1 MKIKKILFMLNGLH
15 GGGAEKVFHT
25 FINNLNSNKYELTIY
40 TMHPENID
48 SYISYNGKMTY
59 KSVFGNL
66 KCKTAVGK
74 ILSYLLTR
82 IKGKLFAVLPSKVF
96 YRLFIREKADVEVA
110 FIEGESTKIISGS
123 TNDKSKKYAWVHIDL
138 EKNPWTD
145 FLYRSA
151 EDEREHYLAFDKILC
166 VSDSVRDAFIRKYH
180 FDGERVG
187 TQYNPLDRND
197 ILKKSEE
204 KAELSN
210 HTRLRMIT
218 VGRLVEQKGYDRLIR
233 IADRLKK
240 DGCSFELLILGEGT
254 ERGKLEK
261 MISDSALE
269 NDVVLL
275 GFQNNPYCYMKESD
289 LFVCSSRTEGF
300 STVVSEAIVLGLPIV
315 STDCAGVRELFGEY
329 DCGLITENNEEALY
343 NALFEILTHPERL
356 KHYSEES
363 KKRGEGFSLER
374 TMKEIEGLLDA

>member
-151 EDEREHYLAFDKILC
+151 EDEREHYRAFDKILC

-261 MISDSALE
+261 MISDSTLE

-356 KHYSEES
+356 KLYSEES

>member
-25 FINNLNSNKYELTIY
+25 FINNLDSNKYELTIY

-254 ERGKLEK
+254 ERAKLEK
-261 MISDSALE
+261 MISDSTLE
-269 NDVVLL
+269 NNVVLF
-275 GFQNNPYCYMKESD
+275 GFQDNPYCYMKESD

-343 NALFEILTHPERL
+343 NALFEILTYPERL

>member
-74 ILSYLLTR
+74 ILSHLLTR